1 MSLVSETNVQPMI
14 WDTDPSE
21 TDTDCMIVVT
31 NTGNNS
37 KQTYHVHSSVLG
49 SQTHKSDFFHEQLL
63 KAEKGS
69 IHIELSDSAAVAFPE
84 VLDYIYTG
92 MWSLNRG
99 NLSALYFLADFL
111 VLRELQEEVGHRMS
125 RLSPEAVYRNLFDA
139 YFLRSEA
146 LFDRIVDLLKMSN
159 VSLFHD
165 ITPSYLFSLTPNA
178 FIIIFKLIFNVT
190 HGFVASSED
199 LSVALTAFLE
209 ARPEITKD
217 PQLLASLTDSHLI
230 PTVSP
235 LAALFFLRM
244 TSTHKLANQVEVD
257 SLEQRCLIACERWQ
271 EYSGAEVLFS
281 VTTDDCCEDEMLV
294 AQHDD
299 PLLHD
304 FSCLSESVKVKV
316 LRSVLKG
323 SLSPKPKAKSLTE
336 FLFPS
341 LATIW
346 EFPSRHSKPISKAA

>member
-1 MSLVSETNVQPMI
+1 MSLVSEANVQPMI
-14 WDTDPSE
+14 GDTDSSE
-21 TDTDCMIVVT
+21 SNTDFIIVVT

-37 KQTYHVHSSVLG
+37 KQTYHVHSSVLD
-49 SQTHKSDFFHEQLL
+49 SQTRKSDFFHEQLR
-63 KAEKGS
+63 KDEKGS
-69 IHIELSDSAAVAFPE
+69 MDIALSDSAAVAFPE
-84 VLDYIYTG
+84 LLDYIYTG
-92 MWSLNRG
+92 MWSLNRC
-99 NLSALYFLADFL
+99 NLSAMYFLADFL
-111 VLRELQEEVGHRMS
+111 VLRELQEEVDQRIS
-125 RLSPEAVYRNLFDA
+125 RLSPEAMYRNLFDA

-146 LFDRIVDLLKMSN
+146 LFDRIVDLLKTSK

-165 ITPSYLFSLTPNA
+165 ITPSYLYSLTPKA
-178 FIIIFKLIFNVT
+178 FIIIFKLIFNAS

-209 ARPEITKD
+209 ARPQFTKD
-217 PQLLASLTDSHLI
+217 PQLLASLTDSQLI

-244 TSTHKLANQVEVD
+244 TSTHKLANQVEVE

-281 VTTDDCCEDEMLV
+281 VMTDDCCQDEVLV
-294 AQHDD
+294 GQHDD

-304 FSCLSESVKVKV
+304 FYCLSESVKVKV

-323 SLSPKPKAKSLTE
+323 STSPKPKAKSITE
-336 FLFPS
+336 LLFPS
-341 LATIW
+341 LATVW
-346 EFPSRHSKPISKAA
+346 ESRSRLSKPISKAA